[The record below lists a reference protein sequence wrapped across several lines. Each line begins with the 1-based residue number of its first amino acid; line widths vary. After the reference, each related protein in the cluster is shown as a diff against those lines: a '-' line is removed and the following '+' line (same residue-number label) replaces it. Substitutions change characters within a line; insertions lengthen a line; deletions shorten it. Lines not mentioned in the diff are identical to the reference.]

1 MVLLRLMNL
10 KSANFNLLLKG
21 DDLATRKSIANCKS
35 QIANGFTLVELL
47 VVIGII
53 AILIGILIPVVG
65 KVRVHA
71 QAADTRN
78 FISQLQG
85 AIERYHQ
92 DFNAYPGPLSY
103 SEIYQSD
110 STKQALI
117 APPTAAPTG
126 FVPFAT
132 GTD

>member
-85 AIERYHQ
+85 AIERHHQ
-92 DFNAYPGPLSY
+92 DYNTYPGPISN
-103 SEIYQSD
+103 SD
-110 STKQALI
+110 VWRPASSLPSG
-117 APPTAAPTG
+117 PPDTRASSSLDNG
-126 FVPFAT
+126 
-132 GTD
+132 